1 MTRRRHYPPN
11 VDTPTDPPQGNAP
24 HWLIV
29 RRVRVYPRLILAMFV
44 LGGLIY
50 ALTFR
55 GGLDGSG
62 RPPGTD
68 FIAFWSAGRLALDGH
83 AADAWDLSL
92 IGAFQLDV
100 YPGLSGPTQWAYP
113 PTTLPL
119 VMLFGAL
126 PYLVAY
132 TAWVVVGLALYLGAL
147 SPLLRRKSAY
157 AWPMALAFPGLWL
170 GIPSG
175 QIQFFVAALIGAA
188 LVLLPRR
195 PVLAGILIGLLV
207 IKPQLGVLIPLALV
221 AGRQWRA
228 FAAAATTSA
237 VAVVGSTAVF
247 GVSALDI
254 WWSSLGVLGDA
265 IDDGTAPVYKFVTP
279 YMGMRLLGLSE
290 GLSLAAHALMALV
303 TGWVVWML
311 WRRTHDPFVRGS
323 ATVVGTFLT
332 TPYAADYDLAVLAFP
347 IAWMAVLG
355 LQHGWLRGDRN
366 LLVAT
371 WILPMVAAPIA
382 LLTHV
387 TVVPFLMALLL
398 RQLWVRTSSE
408 TDRVDVTQ
416 PIVGGRT

>member
-1 MTRRRHYPPN
+1 M
-11 VDTPTDPPQGNAP
+11 
-24 HWLIV
+24 
-29 RRVRVYPRLILAMFV
+29 RVYPRLFLGMFV

-83 AADAWDLSL
+83 AADAWDLNL
-92 IGAFQLDV
+92 IGAFQLDI
-100 YPGLSGPTQWAYP
+100 YPGLTGPTQWAYP

-119 VMLFGAL
+119 VMPFGAL
-126 PYLVAY
+126 PHLVAY
-132 TAWVVVGLALYLGAL
+132 VAWVVVGLALFLGAL
-147 SPLLRRKSAY
+147 SPLLRRNGTY
-157 AWPMALAFPGLWL
+157 AWPIALAFPGLWL

-175 QIQFFVAALIGAA
+175 QVQFFVAALIGAA

-207 IKPQLGVLIPLALV
+207 IKPQLGVLLPLALV

-237 VAVVGSTAVF
+237 LAVIGSTAAF
-247 GVSALDI
+247 GVSAFES
-254 WWSSLGVLGDA
+254 WWSSLSVLGDA

-279 YMGMRLLGLSE
+279 YMGLRLLGLSE
-290 GLSLAAHALMALV
+290 GFSLAAHALVALV
-303 TGWVVWML
+303 TAWVVWRL
-311 WRRTHDPFVRGS
+311 WSRNHDPLVCGS

-347 IAWMAVLG
+347 IAWMAILG
-355 LQHGWLRGDRN
+355 LEHGWVRGDRN

-371 WILPMVAAPIA
+371 WILPLVAAPIA
-382 LLTHV
+382 LFTHV
-387 TVVPFLMALLL
+387 TIVPFLMALVL
-398 RQLWVRTSSE
+398 RQLWARTSRS
-408 TDRVDVTQ
+408 TDRVDVAQ
-416 PIVGGRT
+416 PVIGGRT